1 MGYSG
6 AFGHRNVFSAMAN
19 ESLPP
24 APDASSLDHRYRGL
38 IERLDAI
45 FWEADVESFEFTYV
59 SPRAEALLG
68 YPMERWLHEPG
79 FWVKILH
86 PEDREWVVESC
97 LRASKE
103 GRDNDFEYRA
113 LAADGRVVWLRD
125 MVYVEK
131 DEAGHPRLLRGV
143 MLDVTVQKTVEEELR
158 RNSSAKDRFLAM
170 LAHELRNPLGAV
182 SNALQVMRSST
193 PEQPAWQRAFQ
204 VIERQVQH
212 QVQVLNDLLEV
223 SRLSREKVESRRER
237 ADLRALVEKSVEACR
252 SALEQ
257 ARLTVSLEL
266 PERPLWAEVD
276 PGQISQVL
284 ANLLGNAVKFT
295 EPGGQVT
302 VTAAGE
308 NAGQQATVTV
318 ADTGIGIEP
327 GMLPHVWEIFSQADS
342 SLERR
347 RGGLGLGLT
356 LVKGL
361 VELNGGEVSAESP
374 GLGQGSSFRF
384 SLPLLPDD
392 GSQAAPPAAEDQP
405 DEAGGELRVLVIE
418 DNVDAAETLHDL
430 LELFGYR
437 VTVANSGPE
446 GIETARSFRPQVVLC
461 DIGLPGMD
469 GYAVARQLRQEPA
482 VAGARLIA
490 LTGYGRDSDRQLAEE
505 AGFDLHLVKPV
516 EPLELQKLLGSPG
529 GRS

>member
-1 MGYSG
+1 
-6 AFGHRNVFSAMAN
+6 MAN
-19 ESLPP
+19 DPLLP
-24 APDASSLDHRYRGL
+24 APASPSIDHRYRGL

-97 LRASKE
+97 LRASQE

-131 DEAGHPRLLRGV
+131 DESGRPRLLRGV
-143 MLDVTVQKTVEEELR
+143 MLDVTAHKSVEEELR
-158 RNSSAKDRFLAM
+158 RSSSAKDRFLAM

-182 SNALQVMRSST
+182 SNALQVMRSSA

-212 QVQVLNDLLEV
+212 QVQILNDLLEV
-223 SRLSREKVESRRER
+223 SRLSREKVKSRRER
-237 ADLRALVEKSVEACR
+237 ADLRALVERSVEAGR
-252 SALEQ
+252 GALEQ

-266 PERPLWAEVD
+266 PDRPLWAEVD
-276 PGQISQVL
+276 PDQISQVL
-284 ANLLGNAVKFT
+284 ANLLSNAVKFT
-295 EPGGQVT
+295 EPGGRVT
-302 VTAAGE
+302 VQAVSENGEPAGR
-308 NAGQQATVTV
+308 ATVAV
-318 ADTGIGIEP
+318 SDTGIGIEP
-327 GMLPHVWEIFSQADS
+327 GMLPQVWEIFSQADS

-374 GLGQGSSFRF
+374 GLGKGSSFRF
-384 SLPLLPDD
+384 TLPLLPDD
-392 GSQAAPPAAEDQP
+392 GSRAAAPAAEDKP

-418 DNVDAAETLHDL
+418 DNMDAAETLHDL

-437 VTVANSGPE
+437 VTVAHSGPE

-469 GYAVARQLRQEPA
+469 GYAVARQLRREPA

-516 EPLELQKLLGSPG
+516 EPLELQKLLGNPG
-529 GRS
+529 GKN